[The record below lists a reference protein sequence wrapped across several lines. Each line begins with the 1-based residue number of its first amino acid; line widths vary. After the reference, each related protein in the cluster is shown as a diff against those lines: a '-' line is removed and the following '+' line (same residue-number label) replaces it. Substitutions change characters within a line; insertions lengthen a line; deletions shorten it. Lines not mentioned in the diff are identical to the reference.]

1 MQLGLDTYWIKKAGL
16 NPKTILRQYKE
27 RVPLIHVKDI
37 GEQGDFKEVGY
48 GILDWPAIFSVA
60 KDVGVKY
67 YFVEQD
73 VTPHP
78 LKSIKMSID
87 YLKKAGIA

>member
-1 MQLGLDTYWIKKAGL
+1 MDLELDIYWIKKAGL
-16 NPKTILRQYKE
+16 NPKEILKRYKG

-37 GEQGDFKEVGY
+37 DEHGDFKEVGY

-60 KDVGVKY
+60 QDVGVKF

-78 LKSIKMSID
+78 LRSVKMSID
-87 YLKKAGIA
+87 YLKKIGLV